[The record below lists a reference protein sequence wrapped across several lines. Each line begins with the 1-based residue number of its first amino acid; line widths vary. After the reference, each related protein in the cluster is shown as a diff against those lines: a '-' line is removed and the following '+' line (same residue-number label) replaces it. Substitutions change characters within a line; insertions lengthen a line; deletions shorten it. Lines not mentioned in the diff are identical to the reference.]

1 MARSMYL
8 INPRPSVPGY
18 NSGWAFERF
27 GLAPATLMGDLAL
40 PTVAAL
46 APPELEVA
54 LCDEAWQTFDPEH
67 PADVIGLTG
76 KVSQFPRARELAAHF
91 RARGKTVVMGG
102 PFASLSPARARE
114 HCDVLVRGELEP
126 IAERF
131 FADLLADRLEPEYE
145 GAPADLQRRVVPRWD
160 LYGPAQRAVMATV
173 QTSRGCPFECEFCD
187 VIVYLGRKQ
196 RHKPPADVLAELDA
210 LYAQGYRQ
218 VFLADDNLTVHRRAA
233 RALLAAL
240 CDWNADR
247 PDGRV
252 IFSTQL
258 SIDVTRDPDLLDLC
272 AQAGIQI
279 ALVGIESVNLESLR
293 ETKKRQNLID
303 MIAAVET
310 ITRAGVS
317 VAAGLIV
324 GFDHDGPD
332 IFERQF
338 EFAQASPI
346 PHFAF
351 GILTAPEATPL
362 YARLAAEGRLVES
375 DSEEE
380 SQAQPLGT
388 NIVPARMSRAEL
400 QLGARWLANKIYD
413 PENYGRRVLRMVEL
427 LAEDRNADRMVR
439 TGGQRS
445 MREVDEDATQLLLRL
460 PDLGPRERRMFI
472 ELMAAARRKPI
483 AQPFVASYLT
493 LYLNTRTVY
502 DRTGVWDPDLA
513 AGPCPVG
520 AG

>member
-1 MARSMYL
+1 MARSLYL
-8 INPRPSVPGY
+8 INPRPTVPGY

-27 GLAPATLMGDLAL
+27 GLDPATLMGDLAL

-46 APPELEVA
+46 APPELDVT
-54 LCDEAWQTFDPEH
+54 LCDEAWQAIDLEH

-76 KVSQFPRARELAAHF
+76 KVSQFPRARELAEHF
-91 RARGKTVVMGG
+91 RARGKTVVIGG
-102 PFASLSPARARE
+102 PFASLSPERVRA

-131 FADLLADRLEPEYE
+131 FADLVADRLAADYE
-145 GAPADLQRRVVPRWD
+145 GSPADLQQRVLPRWD
-160 LYGPAQRAVMATV
+160 LYGTAQRAVMATV

-210 LYAQGYRQ
+210 LYALGYRQ
-218 VFLADDNLTVHRRAA
+218 VFLADDNLTVHRRSAHL
-233 RALLAAL
+233 LLAAL
-240 CDWNADR
+240 RDWNADR

-252 IFSTQL
+252 VFSTQL
-258 SIDVTRDPDLLDLC
+258 SIDVVRDPDLLDLC

-303 MIAAVET
+303 MIDAVER
-310 ITRAGVS
+310 ITRSGVS

-362 YARLAAEGRLVES
+362 YARLAAEGRLIDS
-375 DSEEE
+375 DFDEE
-380 SQAQPLGT
+380 SQGQTMGT
-388 NIVPARMSRAEL
+388 NIVPARMSREQL
-400 QLGARWLANKIYD
+400 QRGARWLANRLYD
-413 PENYGRRVLRMVEL
+413 PEHYARRVLRMVEL
-427 LAEDRNADRMVR
+427 LAEDRNADRLVR
-439 TGGQRS
+439 TGGQQR
-445 MREVDEDATQLLLRL
+445 MRDVDEDATQLLLRVA
-460 PDLGPRERRMFI
+460 DLGPRERRMFT
-472 ELMAAARRKPI
+472 EVVQAARAKPA
-483 AQPFVASYLT
+483 AQPYVASYLT

-502 DRTGVWDPDLA
+502 EATGVWDPELA
-513 AGPCPVG
+513 RSPSPFSA
-520 AG
+520 A